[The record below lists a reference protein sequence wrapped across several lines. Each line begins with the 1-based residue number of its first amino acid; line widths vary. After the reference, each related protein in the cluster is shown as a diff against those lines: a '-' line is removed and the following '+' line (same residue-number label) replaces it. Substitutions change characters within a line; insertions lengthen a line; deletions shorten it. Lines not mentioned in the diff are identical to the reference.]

1 MQTMFHAKSLQWHMA
16 LYIVIASGFV
26 SGMALA
32 QSSPEAE
39 RLYRNYTED
48 AVPQLSQAGSFPVG
62 VRTLVAT
69 NPDQPEMMFPGFLSA
84 SRKDRE
90 MTLEIWYPAVQ
101 GAGETAVYQNETR
114 TGLPFAVQGNAVRDA
129 ALAAG
134 SQTYPLVIMSHG
146 YTGYRSIM
154 FYLGEHL
161 ASHGYIV
168 AGIDHPNST
177 NADIDHLAGPG
188 AGFLDTLYFRSRD
201 QQFVLDHVS
210 NALRDDDFPLSTRV
224 DPQQAAI
231 IGYSMGGYG
240 AVATI
245 GGCYAFPDILLAGL
259 AGSDATDIVS
269 SLRQSLNTCAT
280 IDRASDRAEQNRVD
294 PRWRAAV
301 LFAPWGMEQNVFDPA
316 SLAQVQVPALFVAG
330 TEDDVSGY
338 ESGVKALFESLGSAS
353 KYLLSYENARHN
365 IAPHPAPAAALADE
379 FDLGHYHEPAWDTQQ
394 LNMINKHFVLAMLDC
409 HLKKDDAACG
419 MLDLRQHANQVR
431 NGGVLGEPWP
441 GFPSRYATGMRW
453 DKQ

>member
-1 MQTMFHAKSLQWHMA
+1 MQALFRALTFNAYIELCIVLGTGFFSVLAMAQDSLE
-16 LYIVIASGFV
+16 
-26 SGMALA
+26 
-32 QSSPEAE
+32 PEQ
-39 RLYRNYTED
+39 LYRNYSAD
-48 AVPQLSQAGSFPVG
+48 ALPVLSRQGAFPVG

-69 NPDQPEMMFPGFLSA
+69 NPDQPEMMMPGFLTA
-84 SRKDRE
+84 NRGDRKV
-90 MTLEIWYPAVQ
+90 TLEIWYPAAQ
-101 GAGETAVYQNETR
+101 ASAEAAVYQNETR
-114 TGLPFAVQGNAVRDA
+114 TGRPFAVLGTASRDA

-134 SQTYPLVIMSHG
+134 NKTYPVVILSHG

-188 AGFLDTLYFRSRD
+188 AGFLDTLYYRSRD
-201 QQFVLDHVS
+201 QQFVLDYVS
-210 NALRDDDFPLSTRV
+210 SNLNEDDFPLSLRA

-259 AGSDATDIVS
+259 AGSDATDVLS
-269 SLRQSLNTCAT
+269 KLRQSLNTCAIT
-280 IDRASDRAEQNRVD
+280 AGAESNRVD
-294 PRWRAAV
+294 PRWQAAV
-301 LFAPWGMEQNVFDPA
+301 LFAPWGMEQNVFAPA
-316 SLAQVQVPALFVAG
+316 SLARIQVPALFVAG
-330 TEDDVSGY
+330 TDDDVSGY

-365 IAPHPAPAAALADE
+365 IAPHPAPVAALADE
-379 FDLGHYHEPAWDTQQ
+379 FDLGHYHESAWDAQQ
-394 LNMINKHFVLAMLDC
+394 LNRINQHFVLAMLDC

-419 MLDLRQHANQVR
+419 LLDLRQHANQSR